1 MGRRAA
7 AISVPPCLQPL
18 LELPRAWPAR
28 AWRIGAAAC
37 RASGMVAWAA
47 QVQAPGSDELCW
59 LSGRDES
66 QPHIVQSECVPALI
80 AALEVTPVD
89 APVEVI
95 APTSLRYLCQGATF
109 PIGSPQQRLTALAR
123 ERSIWARYALGELE
137 AVARAC
143 LVRAYASLAALRWP
157 GHEDGLVLYTD
168 GGCTSDVCAAAWVL
182 RQDGNT
188 VAERAWTLEAERAPD
203 CVRLAEFS
211 AAAEGLAAV
220 PTAARV
226 ALISD
231 HADVSDFGV
240 RGVPAFRPS
249 QPVAGVLRTL
259 QARAATRDVHWYW
272 AQRHETDGQL
282 RCQQLIERQ
291 TRDGRAYQR
300 FISTCRAARLSRVFV
315 PRFDCWLAPREPIV
329 GEPPYLW
336 AATFERRDRF
346 LAATTVSRPLYLR
359 QLRLDRVAHPDLSA
373 AFLASPAA
381 GWCAEL
387 AKHESF
393 GDAKAAWLGRLRS
406 GFLMLALLF
415 EPDTALLIQTRPGAD
430 LGDVLD
436 AAAVVSAV
444 ETWASD

>member
-18 LELPRAWPAR
+18 LEKPRAWPVH
-28 AWRIGAAAC
+28 AWRIGVAAC

-47 QVQAPGSDELCW
+47 QVQAPGSDEPCW
-59 LSGRDES
+59 LSGHDES

-89 APVEVI
+89 AAVEVI
-95 APTSLRYLCQGATF
+95 APTSLRYLCEGVRF
-109 PIGSPQQRLTALAR
+109 PIGSPQRRLAALAR

-157 GHEDGLVLYTD
+157 GNEDGLVLYTD
-168 GGCTSDVCAAAWVL
+168 GGCMSDVCAAAWVL

-188 VAERAWTLEAERAPD
+188 VAECAWRLEAERAPD

-240 RGVPAFRPS
+240 RGVPAFRASPL
-249 QPVAGVLRTL
+249 VAGVLRTL

-272 AQRHETDGQL
+272 ARRHETDGQL
-282 RCQQLIERQ
+282 RCQELIERQ

-300 FISTCRAARLSRVFV
+300 FITTCRGTGLGRVFV
-315 PRFDCWLAPREPIV
+315 PRFDCWLAPREPII
-329 GEPPYLW
+329 GELPYQW

-346 LAATTVSRPLYLR
+346 LAATTLRRQLYVR
-359 QLRLDRVAHPDLSA
+359 QLRLDRVAHADLSA

-387 AKHESF
+387 APREPLA
-393 GDAKAAWLGRLRS
+393 GAQAAWLGRLRS

-415 EPDTALLIQTRPGAD
+415 EPDAALLIQTRPGAD

-444 ETWASD
+444 ETTG